1 MDKKEESGILNW
13 NFSFERGWRE
23 ILDSWDVFEL
33 RFFFLGK
40 NVEKD
45 LERIYGTYVEGNF
58 DKIIKYRARNLI
70 LILIGVSRD
79 ASFIFY

>member
-1 MDKKEESGILNW
+1 MDI
-13 NFSFERGWRE
+13 
-23 ILDSWDVFEL
+23 
-33 RFFFLGK
+33 
-40 NVEKD
+40 VEKD
-45 LERIYGTYVEGNF
+45 LERIYGTYVEGDF